1 MRLVA
6 LADRIMY
13 NEVSQYDTE
22 VMVPK
27 CRDSHIGLGSNIGSH
42 SHFGMAM

>member
-13 NEVSQYDTE
+13 NELSQYDTE
-22 VMVPK
+22 VMVPEWPN
-27 CRDSHIGLGSNIGSH
+27 SHIGLGE
-42 SHFGMAM
+42 